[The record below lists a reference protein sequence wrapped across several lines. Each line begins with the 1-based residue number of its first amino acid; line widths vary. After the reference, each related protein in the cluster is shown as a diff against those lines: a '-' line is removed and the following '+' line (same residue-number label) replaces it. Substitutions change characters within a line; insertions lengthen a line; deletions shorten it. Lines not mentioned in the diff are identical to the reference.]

1 MAKVTRKRWG
11 GIVAY
16 EDDDT
21 PSDVHLFNNVGKSAA
36 LWLYQSRELYRSALY
51 LMEVRAR
58 KWNEITHLL
67 QAPIALMLGSY
78 AIETLLKMVIV
89 GAHCDEH
96 GRTFDARRAEQFLP
110 RTHNLVALVKQA
122 KLRVNEHDRK
132 LLRELGEYA
141 IWAGRYPIPLKS
153 DGYVGPALF
162 EAVERAPAA
171 VAREHPSWP
180 RFQALYPKLF
190 KLAVRKTFRGRGFV
204 LKPTAQGRQ
213 GSH

>member
-1 MAKVTRKRWG
+1 MAIVTWNIWG
-11 GIVAY
+11 GVVSY

-21 PSDVHLFNNVGKSAA
+21 PSEVHLFNNVGKSAA

-51 LMEVRAR
+51 QMEVRER

-67 QAPIALMLGSY
+67 QASIALMLGAY
-78 AIETLLKMVIV
+78 AIATLLKMVIV

-122 KLRVNEHDRK
+122 KLRVNEDDRK

-141 IWAGRYPIPLKS
+141 VWAARYPIPLKA

-162 EAVERAPAA
+162 EVVERAPRA
-171 VAREHPSWP
+171 VARAHPTWP
-180 RFQALYPKLF
+180 RLRPLYPKLF
-190 KLAVRKTFRGRGFV
+190 KLAVRKIFRRREFA
-204 LKPTAQGRQ
+204 LKPTA
-213 GSH
+213 